1 VKHSYLLIAF
11 FQVLLGIVI
20 ANNPT
25 WSFYLSIAVLVIALV
40 HVVISGNRNNQAAMW
55 AGYVVG
61 LEILFRM
68 TSGYLIW
75 ETGKYFVILIFL
87 TGLAIEAQKKPL
99 PYPIVYY
106 GLLLVPSFA
115 VVSYPDF
122 FEFRSS
128 VSFNLSGPLTLLVS
142 SVYFY
147 KRPMPLETMFN
158 ILRFVALPLIS
169 ILVYLI
175 LVTPELSEIEYG
187 TQSNFQASAGFGP
200 NQVST
205 VMGLGIF
212 ITGLLLY
219 HNRRVTG
226 WLWTDLLLLLLLT
239 IRGLATFSRGGMVGG
254 VVALILIIVLAIALL
269 HQRIYWP
276 RAIMYSVGFF
286 AVMTWVWN
294 YVNEV
299 SEHRLQY
306 RYQGVDYRTGK
317 PRDITSSRIVI
328 LEHELDLFKNNPVF
342 GIGPGMVRQV
352 ALRDKYVANSHSE
365 YTRTLAEHGLF
376 GLIAVV
382 IMVMFPV
389 RYVVNYQPKTIRHI
403 LLALIFLVFFTLF
416 HSAMRLAMPGFLYGL
431 CFILPVFNQKT

>member
-1 VKHSYLLIAF
+1 MNRYLLIALI
-11 FQVLLGIVI
+11 QALLGVII
-20 ANNPT
+20 ANNPGL
-25 WSFYLSIAVLVIALV
+25 SFYFGLGVLVLAMG
-40 HVVISGNRNNQAAMW
+40 HVLLTQNRNNQAAMW

-75 ETGKYFVILIFL
+75 ETGKYFVILILL
-87 TGLAIEAQKKPL
+87 TGLAVEVQRKPL
-99 PYPIVYY
+99 PYPIAYY
-106 GLLLVPSFA
+106 GLLLMPSFA
-115 VVSYPDF
+115 VISYPDF

-128 VSFNLSGPLTLLVS
+128 VSFNLSGPLTLV
-142 SVYFY
+142 VATFYFY
-147 KRPMPLETMFN
+147 KRTMPLEELFS
-158 ILRFVALPLIS
+158 ILRFVVLPLIS
-169 ILVYLI
+169 ILVYLV

-226 WLWTDLLLLLLLT
+226 WLWTDLVLLLLLT

-254 VVALILIIVLAIALL
+254 VTALALL
-269 HQRIYWP
+269 IFLAVILLRQRIIWP
-276 RAIMYSVGFF
+276 RAIAYSLSFF
-286 AVMTWVWN
+286 LVILWVWN

-299 SEHRLQY
+299 SEQRLQY
-306 RYQGVDYRTGK
+306 RYQGIDYRTGK
-317 PRDITSSRIVI
+317 PRDITSNRIVI
-328 LEHELDLFKNNPVF
+328 LEHELALFKNNPVF
-342 GIGPGMVRQV
+342 GIGPGMTRQV
-352 ALRDKYVANSHSE
+352 ALRDKFIANTHSE

-376 GLIAVV
+376 GLIAVL
-382 IMVMFPV
+382 ILIIYPV
-389 RYVVNYQPKTIRHI
+389 KYVLRDQPKAIRHVM
-403 LLALIFLVFFTLF
+403 LAVIFLVFFTLF

-431 CFILPVFNQKT
+431 CFMLPEIKRTYP